1 MPKDDLVYVGHMSD
15 RVRQVLAKVHGKS
28 RPDFDADDNLR
39 LAVAHLVQDVGEAAN
54 RLSLEF
60 RRSHPDVPWP
70 QVIGMRHR
78 IVHDYLDIDF
88 DIVWDVATV
97 DFPALAG
104 ALAHL
109 LPPADEADFQP
120 LHTDP
125 E

>member
-1 MPKDDLVYVGHMSD
+1 
-15 RVRQVLAKVHGKS
+15 
-28 RPDFDADDNLR
+28 
-39 LAVAHLVQDVGEAAN
+39 VGEAAN

-109 LPPADEADFQP
+109 LPPADEADSQP

>member
-1 MPKDDLVYVGHMSD
+1 MRKDDLVYVGDMSD
-15 RVRQVLAKVHGKS
+15 RVAQVLAKVRGVS
-28 RPDFDADDNLR
+28 RGGFDADENLR
-39 LAVAHLVQDVGEAAN
+39 FAVLHLVQDLGEAAS
-54 RLSLEF
+54 RVSLEF
-60 RRSHPDVPWP
+60 RRSNPAVPWTDI
-70 QVIGMRHR
+70 VGMRHR

-109 LPPADEADFQP
+109 LPLADEADSQP
-120 LHTDP
+120 LHIDP